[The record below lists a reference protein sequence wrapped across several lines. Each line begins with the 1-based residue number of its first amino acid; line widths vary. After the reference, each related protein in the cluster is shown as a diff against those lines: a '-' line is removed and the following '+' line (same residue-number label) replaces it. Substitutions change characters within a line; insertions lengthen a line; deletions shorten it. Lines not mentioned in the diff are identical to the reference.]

1 MSTTRPASLK
11 APVTDSALARS
22 GLLLCCHGVR
32 GGPGSAAAHAEAIRD
47 LGVFAET
54 RVSCLKGRPDVASVI
69 RDMCAPRIFLVPFL
83 MAEGYTAQKVLAR
96 SLSEAPACQERTLL
110 CRPVGTHPRISEV
123 LTASALRCCRDR
135 GWSARK
141 TSVVVMGHGTRRS
154 ANSGGTAWRHAQTM
168 ARRHDFAAVVSA
180 FLDQPPSLESVLAR
194 LATPH
199 VVVVGL
205 FADSGSHGE
214 SDVPR
219 LLEVAG
225 RDAAYTGP
233 VGLAPEM
240 PRLILD
246 QVFEKQAGPAE
257 AAPL

>member
-1 MSTTRPASLK
+1 M
-11 APVTDSALARS
+11 
-22 GLLLCCHGVR
+22 
-32 GGPGSAAAHAEAIRD
+32 
-47 LGVFAET
+47 
-54 RVSCLKGRPDVASVI
+54 
-69 RDMCAPRIFLVPFL
+69 
-83 MAEGYTAQKVLAR
+83 
-96 SLSEAPACQERTLL
+96 
-110 CRPVGTHPRISEV
+110 
-123 LTASALRCCRDR
+123 
-135 GWSARK
+135 
-141 TSVVVMGHGTRRS
+141 
-154 ANSGGTAWRHAQTM
+154 
-168 ARRHDFAAVVSA
+168 
-180 FLDQPPSLESVLAR
+180 LAR